1 MAAEAS
7 RAEAQ
12 LQTNAPSN
20 GIEAAPVLEAAPVR
34 PLRGSVIHYTRTRNR
49 FKIVPEG
56 NMPHDAVFLSLNK
69 MNSNCEGGR
78 AVDDSV
84 RPLLAPVSYHGSA
97 SVA

>member
-7 RAEAQ
+7 IADTHS
-12 LQTNAPSN
+12 QTNAPSKDN
-20 GIEAAPVLEAAPVR
+20 EAVPSLETAPNR

-78 AVDDSV
+78 AVDESV
-84 RPLLAPVSYHGSA
+84 RPLLCACVLPGLFA
-97 SVA
+97 